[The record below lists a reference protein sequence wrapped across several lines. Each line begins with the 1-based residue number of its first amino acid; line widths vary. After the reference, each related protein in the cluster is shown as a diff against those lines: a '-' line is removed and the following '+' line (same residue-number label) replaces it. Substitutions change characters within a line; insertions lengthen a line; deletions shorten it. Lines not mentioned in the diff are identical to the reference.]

1 MGHIGT
7 YGDPVYIS
15 ELENDIGLTPDSGT
29 VTDVEIQA
37 GKFEGVQNPTTVPFF
52 KIPTDTSHLSNSIS
66 EGGAGWQN
74 GTIRTVKRN
83 GDTVATY
90 TPPNSGSA
98 NILVNTK
105 LSQFTNDAGYTN
117 NAGTI
122 TGLSLSGGVP
132 TEGKTITSGSANLN
146 ASGNINEYF
155 NNSGYATR
163 DYASKFTNTVYAYS
177 IDGFTYND
185 TDIPTPSIYLLRYGK
200 LRLLYFSIAF
210 SASNT
215 KIKTNSE
222 YILGTFGTGQDKPS
236 SRYNGLRFSIGDGKT
251 VYLSS
256 NNTNHYYPVSVLLGS
271 TSSLMLEI
279 GGEGTSKEPHP
290 YNPCT
295 TTNFRAVWIV
305 D

>member
-15 ELENDIGLTPDSGT
+15 ELENDIGLTPESGT
-29 VTDVEIQA
+29 VTDVVIQA

-52 KIPTDTSHLSNSIS
+52 KIPIHTSHLSNS
-66 EGGAGWQN
+66 EGWQN

-98 NILVNTK
+98 NIVVNTK
-105 LSQFTNDAGYTN
+105 LSQFINDAGYTN

-122 TGLSLSGGVP
+122 TGLSLFGGVP
-132 TEGKTITSGSANLN
+132 TEGKTITSGPANLN
-146 ASGNINEYF
+146 ASGDINEYI

-163 DYASKFTNTVYAYS
+163 DFAKKFTDIVNAYS
-177 IDGFTYND
+177 IDGFKYTD

-200 LRLLYFSIAF
+200 LRLLYFSITF

-215 KIKTNSE
+215 KIKTHSE
-222 YILGTFGTGQDKPS
+222 YILGTFETGQDKPS
-236 SRYNGLRFSIGDGKT
+236 SRYNSRRFSIGDGKT
-251 VYLSS
+251 VY
-256 NNTNHYYPVSVLLGS
+256 NGNVNHYYPVSVIFSGS

-279 GGEGTSKEPHP
+279 GGEGTSH
-290 YNPCT
+290 NACT
-295 TTNFRAVWIV
+295 TTNFRAAWLV